1 MLKWTTLI
9 PGLGLGVVV
18 GTMSGLLG
26 IGGGILMVPVLLYV
40 WKDSIPNMQMAVA
53 TSLAVMIPSA
63 IAGTLRNH
71 FSFGR
76 VEWSLAVLLG
86 VGAVMGTYVIG
97 VPLAQHISSETLKKI
112 FGVVLIVFGLQ
123 MVGAGAWVGKL
134 VVR

>member
-18 GTMSGLLG
+18 GIMSGLLG

-40 WKDSIPNMQMAVA
+40 WKDSIPNMQTAVA
-53 TSLAVMIPSA
+53 TSLAVMIPST

-86 VGAVMGTYVIG
+86 VGAVVGTYVIG
-97 VPLAQHISSETLKKI
+97 VPLAQHIPSETLKKV
-112 FGVVLIVFGLQ
+112 FGVVLVIFGLQ
-123 MVGAGAWVGKL
+123 MVGAGAWLGKL